1 MRAVCTVKLKFKTS
15 FYPMRA
21 VCTVKLKFL
30 VSILAHLSSV
40 HCKNEIFNCHF
51 SVWEQCALSNWNF
64 FLPFQC
70 LRAVCT
76 VKLKLSMMMMRAV
89 CTAKMKFLIV
99 ILPNRSSVQCK
110 IKILT
115 CHYSVWKQCA
125 MSKMKF
131 LAFIYPMRAV
141 CTAKMKLLVVILPNE
156 SGVHCKIE
164 ISSHHFTP

>member
-1 MRAVCTVKLKFKTS
+1 MRAVCTAK
-15 FYPMRA
+15 M
-21 VCTVKLKFL
+21 KFL
-30 VSILAHLSSV
+30 IVILAFESSV
-40 HCKNEIFNCHF
+40 HCQIEIFSCHF

-64 FLPFQC
+64 QWSVYP
-70 LRAVCT
+70 
-76 VKLKLSMMMMRAV
+76 MRAV

-125 MSKMKF
+125 MSKLKF

-141 CTAKMKLLVVILPNE
+141 CAAKMKFLIVILPNKISVHCKIE
-156 SGVHCKIE
+156 FLVIILPHKSSVHCKIE